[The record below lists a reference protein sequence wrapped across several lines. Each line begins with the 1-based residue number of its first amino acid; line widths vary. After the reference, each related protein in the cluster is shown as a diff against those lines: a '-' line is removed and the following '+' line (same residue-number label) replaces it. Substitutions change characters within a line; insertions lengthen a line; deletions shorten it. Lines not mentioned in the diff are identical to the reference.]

1 MNGFSLRKQLDT
13 SHDDAVAR
21 LPEVLKFEG
30 FGVLTEID
38 MQATLKAKLG
48 VDIRRYKIFG
58 ACNPPF
64 ANQALA
70 LDLDAGLMMPCNM
83 VVYQDD
89 HNNAVV
95 MAIDPT
101 SATTHAGSPQLHE
114 LAAGIKV
121 KPSRVLEKMR
131 ILYSIAGSHH

>member
-13 SHDDAVAR
+13 SYDDALAR
-21 LPEVLKFEG
+21 LPDALKSEG

-70 LDLDAGLMMPCNM
+70 IDLDAGLMMPCNM
-83 VVYQDD
+83 VVYEDD
-89 HNNAVV
+89 HHNAVV
-95 MAIDPT
+95 LAIDPT
-101 SATTHAGSPQLHE
+101 SATAHAGSPMLQE
-114 LAAGIKV
+114 LAAGIKA
-121 KPSRVLEKMR
+121 KLSRVLEKM
-131 ILYSIAGSHH
+131 

>member
-13 SHDDAVAR
+13 SFDDAVAR
-21 LPEVLKFEG
+21 LPEVLKSEG

-64 ANQALA
+64 ANQALEI
-70 LDLDAGLMMPCNM
+70 DLAAGLMMPCNM
-83 VVYQDD
+83 VVYEDD
-89 HNNAVV
+89 HQNAVV
-95 MAIDPT
+95 LAIDPT
-101 SATTHAGSPQLHE
+101 TITANAGSLVLQE
-114 LAAGIKV
+114 LAAGIKA
-121 KPSRVLEKMR
+121 KLARVLEK
-131 ILYSIAGSHH
+131 I